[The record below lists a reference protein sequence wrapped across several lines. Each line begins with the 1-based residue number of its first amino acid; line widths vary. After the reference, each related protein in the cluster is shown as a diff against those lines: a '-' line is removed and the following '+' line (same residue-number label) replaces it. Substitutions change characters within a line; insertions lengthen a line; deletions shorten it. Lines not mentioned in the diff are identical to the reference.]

1 MPQPRS
7 RRRNLLIMQLG
18 GKRFSWGR
26 KNLRDPG
33 VARQQY
39 IAALRAAGSHDIA
52 PLLAFARE

>member
-1 MPQPRS
+1 
-7 RRRNLLIMQLG
+7 MQLG